1 MRRLARAVLLLAV
14 LGAGTLVLS
23 RTLASD
29 PDAFPSDDGP
39 ANPLPPCPASPN
51 CVRLTRL
58 YPVDADTL
66 FARARDALAALG
78 PATLDAGARRADA
91 VFRVFV
97 FYDDVALRVEP
108 FGTGSALHLRSASR
122 VGYSDFGVNERRV
135 RRFLDALH
143 RRLPGA

>member
-1 MRRLARAVLLLAV
+1 MRRLARAVLLLAL
-14 LGAGTLVLS
+14 LGVGTLVLS
-23 RTLASD
+23 RTLATD

-78 PATLDAGARRADA
+78 PATLDADPRTRRADA
-91 VFRVFV
+91 VFRVVV
-97 FYDDVALRVEP
+97 FNDDVALRVEP

-135 RRFLDALH
+135 RRFLDAL
-143 RRLPGA
+143 GV